1 MSIKLAQK
9 HTELW
14 KFIKFNI
21 SVLVTS
27 AIDILS
33 YLVLLY
39 IVFKSSNTT
48 ELADNALLSLLG
60 IRYKGYLY
68 SYLISTTLGY
78 VSAYL
83 INRKITFHSDVNP
96 VYSSVL
102 YMLLAVFNIL
112 VSSYIGSVFGTYM
125 AAHGLS
131 NPVSEIISKFIIINI
146 PTIWTYPLE
155 RYVIQI
161 NKPKKKKQV
170 HRYIASDLD
179 GTLIS
184 SDNEVS
190 EENLYAIDRM
200 YNGGVRFIILTG
212 RTLYE
217 VPLELRHNDSIDYI
231 IYSNGVG
238 IWSGKK
244 GLLKNDFISDENAK
258 RIFEIFGEYETFVEV
273 YACGRPYV
281 DAAKFDTEHFLY
293 YKIDE
298 GFIPE
303 LYKSRVKAPSLEKII
318 DDRDNKVEM
327 FDVFF
332 RHEEERACCRE
343 RLMSKF
349 DDLFITSSMSNNLEI
364 VRAGNS
370 KGSTLVEFC
379 KKQGIDIKSVT
390 VIGDSRNDISA
401 FETEAHSCAVSN
413 ACDELKA
420 IADRVICS
428 NDENVMRYIE
438 REAVYE

>member
-1 MSIKLAQK
+1 MTEQFVKK
-9 HTELW
+9 HAELW

-39 IVFKSSNTT
+39 FVFKSSNGV
-48 ELADNALLSLLG
+48 ELGDNALLSLLG

-68 SYLISTTLGY
+68 SYLISTALGY
-78 VSAYL
+78 ISAYL
-83 INRKITFHSDVNP
+83 INRRVTFHSDVNP
-96 VYSSVL
+96 LYSSVL
-102 YMLLAVFNIL
+102 YIVLAVFNIL

-125 AAHGLS
+125 SIHNMS
-131 NPVSEIISKFIIINI
+131 NPITEIISKFVIINI
-146 PTIWTYPLE
+146 PTLWTYPLE

-161 NKPKKKKQV
+161 NKPKKKKII
-170 HRYIASDLD
+170 RYIASDLD

-190 EENLYAIDRM
+190 EENLDAIDRM
-200 YNGGVRFIILTG
+200 HNAGVRFIVLTG

-238 IWSGKK
+238 IWDRKR
-244 GLLKNDFISDENAK
+244 GLLKNNFIDDEKAK
-258 RIFEIFGEYETFVEV
+258 KVFEILSEYETFTEI
-273 YACGRPYV
+273 YSGGRPYV
-281 DAAKFDTEHFLY
+281 DASKFDSEHFLY
-293 YKIDE
+293 YKIDK

-303 LYKSRVKAPSLEKII
+303 MNKSRVKIPNLRKII
-318 DDRDNKVEM
+318 DDSNDKVEM

-332 RHEEERACCRE
+332 RYEKERQECLK
-343 RLMSKF
+343 RLKNDF
-349 DDLFITSSMSNNLEI
+349 DDLFVTSSMSNNLEI

-370 KGSTLVEFC
+370 KGNTLIEFC
-379 KKQGIDIKSVT
+379 NKMGIDIKSVT
-390 VIGDSRNDISA
+390 VLGDSRNDISA
-401 FETEAHSCAVSN
+401 FETDAKGYAVAN
-413 ACDELKA
+413 ACDELKKL
-420 IADRVICS
+420 ADKVICS
-428 NDENVMRYIE
+428 NDENVMRFME
-438 REAVYE
+438 RETVYE

>member
-1 MSIKLAQK
+1 MTEQFVKK
-9 HTELW
+9 HAELW

-39 IVFKSSNTT
+39 FVFKSSNGV
-48 ELADNALLSLLG
+48 ELGDNALLSLLG

-68 SYLISTTLGY
+68 SYLISTALGY
-78 VSAYL
+78 ISAYL
-83 INRKITFHSDVNP
+83 INRRVTFHSDVNP
-96 VYSSVL
+96 LYSSVL
-102 YMLLAVFNIL
+102 YIVLAVFNIL

-125 AAHGLS
+125 SIHNLS
-131 NPVSEIISKFIIINI
+131 NPITEIISKFVIINI
-146 PTIWTYPLE
+146 PTLWTYPLE

-161 NKPKKKKQV
+161 NKPKKKKV
-170 HRYIASDLD
+170 IRYIASDLD

-190 EENLYAIDRM
+190 EENLDAIDRM
-200 YNGGVRFIILTG
+200 HNAGVRFIVLTG

-238 IWSGKK
+238 IWDRKR
-244 GLLKNDFISDENAK
+244 GLLKNNFIDDEKAK
-258 RIFEIFGEYETFVEV
+258 KVFEILSEYETFTEI
-273 YACGRPYV
+273 YSGGRPYV
-281 DAAKFDTEHFLY
+281 DASKFDSEHFLY
-293 YKIDE
+293 YKIDK

-303 LYKSRVKAPSLEKII
+303 MNKSRVKIPSLRKII
-318 DDRDNKVEM
+318 DDSNDKVEM

-332 RHEEERACCRE
+332 RYEKERQECLK
-343 RLMSKF
+343 RLKNDF
-349 DDLFITSSMSNNLEI
+349 DDLFVTSSMSNNLEI

-370 KGSTLVEFC
+370 KGNTLIEFC
-379 KKQGIDIKSVT
+379 NKMGIDIKSVT
-390 VIGDSRNDISA
+390 VLGDSRNDISA
-401 FETEAHSCAVSN
+401 FETDAKGYAVAN
-413 ACDELKA
+413 ACDELKSL
-420 IADRVICS
+420 ADKVICS
-428 NDENVMRYIE
+428 NDENVMRFME
-438 REAVYE
+438 RETVYE

>member
-1 MSIKLAQK
+1 MTEQFVKK
-9 HTELW
+9 HAELW

-39 IVFKSSNTT
+39 FVFKSSNGV
-48 ELADNALLSLLG
+48 ELGDNALLSLLG

-68 SYLISTTLGY
+68 SYLISTALGY
-78 VSAYL
+78 ISAYL
-83 INRKITFHSDVNP
+83 INRRVTFHSDVNP
-96 VYSSVL
+96 LYSSVL
-102 YMLLAVFNIL
+102 YIVLAVFNIL

-125 AAHGLS
+125 SIHNMS
-131 NPVSEIISKFIIINI
+131 NPITEIISKFVIINI
-146 PTIWTYPLE
+146 PTLWTYPLE

-161 NKPKKKKQV
+161 NKPKKKKV
-170 HRYIASDLD
+170 IRYIASDLD

-190 EENLYAIDRM
+190 EENLDAIDRM
-200 YNGGVRFIILTG
+200 HNAGVRFIVLTG

-238 IWSGKK
+238 IWDRKR
-244 GLLKNDFISDENAK
+244 GLLKNNFIDDEKAK
-258 RIFEIFGEYETFVEV
+258 KVFEILSEYETFTEI
-273 YACGRPYV
+273 YSGGRPYV
-281 DAAKFDTEHFLY
+281 DASKFDLEHLLY
-293 YKIDE
+293 YKIDK

-303 LYKSRVKAPSLEKII
+303 MNKSRVKIPSLRKII
-318 DDRDNKVEM
+318 DDSNDKVEM

-332 RHEEERACCRE
+332 RYEKERQECLK
-343 RLMSKF
+343 RLKNDF
-349 DDLFITSSMSNNLEI
+349 DDLFVTSSMSNNLEI

-370 KGSTLVEFC
+370 KGNTLIEFC
-379 KKQGIDIKSVT
+379 NKMGIDIKSVT
-390 VIGDSRNDISA
+390 VLGDSKNDISA
-401 FETEAHSCAVSN
+401 FETDAKGYAVAN
-413 ACDELKA
+413 ACDELKNL
-420 IADRVICS
+420 ADKVICS
-428 NDENVMRYIE
+428 NDENVMRFME
-438 REAVYE
+438 RETVYE

>member
-1 MSIKLAQK
+1 MTEQFVKK
-9 HTELW
+9 HAELW

-39 IVFKSSNTT
+39 FVFKSCNGV
-48 ELADNALLSLLG
+48 ELGDNALLSLLG

-68 SYLISTTLGY
+68 SYLISTALGY
-78 VSAYL
+78 ISAYL
-83 INRKITFHSDVNP
+83 INRRVTFHSDVNP
-96 VYSSVL
+96 LYSSVL
-102 YMLLAVFNIL
+102 YIVLAVFNIL

-125 AAHGLS
+125 SIHNMS
-131 NPVSEIISKFIIINI
+131 NPITEIISKFVIINI
-146 PTIWTYPLE
+146 PTLWTYPLE

-161 NKPKKKKQV
+161 NKPKKKKII
-170 HRYIASDLD
+170 RYIASDLD

-190 EENLYAIDRM
+190 EENLDAIDRM
-200 YNGGVRFIILTG
+200 HNAGVRFIVLTG

-238 IWSGKK
+238 IWDRKR
-244 GLLKNDFISDENAK
+244 GLLKNNFIDDEKAK
-258 RIFEIFGEYETFVEV
+258 KIFEILSEYETFTEI
-273 YACGRPYV
+273 YSGGRPYV
-281 DAAKFDTEHFLY
+281 DASKFDSEHFLY
-293 YKIDE
+293 YKIDK

-303 LYKSRVKAPSLEKII
+303 MNKSRVKIPNLRKII
-318 DDRDNKVEM
+318 DDSNDKVEM

-332 RHEEERACCRE
+332 RYEKERQECLK
-343 RLMSKF
+343 RLKNDF
-349 DDLFITSSMSNNLEI
+349 DDLFVTSSMSNNLEI

-370 KGSTLVEFC
+370 KGNTLIEFC
-379 KKQGIDIKSVT
+379 DKMGINIKSVT
-390 VIGDSRNDISA
+390 MLGDSRNDISA
-401 FETEAHSCAVSN
+401 FETEAKGYAVAN
-413 ACDELKA
+413 ACDELKNL
-420 IADRVICS
+420 ADKVICS
-428 NDENVMRYIE
+428 NDENVMRFME
-438 REAVYE
+438 RETVYE

>member
-1 MSIKLAQK
+1 MTEQFVKK
-9 HTELW
+9 HAELW

-39 IVFKSSNTT
+39 FVFKSSNGV
-48 ELADNALLSLLG
+48 ELGDNALLSLLG

-68 SYLISTTLGY
+68 SYLISTALGY
-78 VSAYL
+78 ISAYL
-83 INRKITFHSDVNP
+83 INRRVTFHSDVNP
-96 VYSSVL
+96 LYSSVL
-102 YMLLAVFNIL
+102 YIVLAVFNIL

-125 AAHGLS
+125 SIHNMS
-131 NPVSEIISKFIIINI
+131 NPITEIISKFVIINI
-146 PTIWTYPLE
+146 PTLWTYPLE

-161 NKPKKKKQV
+161 NKPKKKTV
-170 HRYIASDLD
+170 IRYIASDLD

-190 EENLYAIDRM
+190 EENLDAIDRM
-200 YNGGVRFIILTG
+200 HNAGVRFIVLTG

-238 IWSGKK
+238 IWDRKR
-244 GLLKNDFISDENAK
+244 GLLKNNFIDDEKAK
-258 RIFEIFGEYETFVEV
+258 KIFEILSEYDTFIEI
-273 YACGRPYV
+273 YSDGRPYV
-281 DAAKFDTEHFLY
+281 DASKFDLEHFLY
-293 YKIDE
+293 YKIDK

-303 LYKSRVKAPSLEKII
+303 MNKSRVKIPSLRKII
-318 DDRDNKVEM
+318 DDSNDKVEM

-332 RHEEERACCRE
+332 RYEKERQECLK
-343 RLMSKF
+343 RLKNDF
-349 DDLFITSSMSNNLEI
+349 DDLFVTSSMSNNLEI

-370 KGSTLVEFC
+370 KGNTLIEFC
-379 KKQGIDIKSVT
+379 NKMGIDIKSVT
-390 VIGDSRNDISA
+390 VLGDSRNDISA
-401 FETEAHSCAVSN
+401 FETDAKGYAVAN
-413 ACDELKA
+413 ACDDLKNL
-420 IADRVICS
+420 ADKVICS
-428 NDENVMRYIE
+428 NDENVMRFME
-438 REAVYE
+438 RETVYE

>member
-1 MSIKLAQK
+1 MTEQFVKK
-9 HTELW
+9 HAELW

-39 IVFKSSNTT
+39 FVFKSSNGV
-48 ELADNALLSLLG
+48 ELGDNALLSLLG

-68 SYLISTTLGY
+68 SYLISTALGY
-78 VSAYL
+78 ISAYL
-83 INRKITFHSDVNP
+83 INRRVTFHSDVNP
-96 VYSSVL
+96 LYSSVL
-102 YMLLAVFNIL
+102 YIVLAVFNIL

-125 AAHGLS
+125 SIHNMS
-131 NPVSEIISKFIIINI
+131 NPITEIISKFVIINI
-146 PTIWTYPLE
+146 PTLWTYPLE

-161 NKPKKKKQV
+161 NKPKKKKII
-170 HRYIASDLD
+170 RYIASDLD

-190 EENLYAIDRM
+190 EENLDAIDRM
-200 YNGGVRFIILTG
+200 HNAGVRFIVLTG

-238 IWSGKK
+238 IWDRKR
-244 GLLKNDFISDENAK
+244 GLLKNNFIDDEKAK
-258 RIFEIFGEYETFVEV
+258 KIFEILSEYETFTEI
-273 YACGRPYV
+273 YSGGRPYV
-281 DAAKFDTEHFLY
+281 DASKFDSEHFLY
-293 YKIDE
+293 YKIDK

-303 LYKSRVKAPSLEKII
+303 MNKSRVKIPNLRKII
-318 DDRDNKVEM
+318 DDSNDKVEM

-332 RHEEERACCRE
+332 RYEKERQECLK
-343 RLMSKF
+343 RLKNDF
-349 DDLFITSSMSNNLEI
+349 DDLFVTSSMSNNLEI

-370 KGSTLVEFC
+370 KGNTLIEFC
-379 KKQGIDIKSVT
+379 DKMGIDIKSVT
-390 VIGDSRNDISA
+390 VLGDSRNDISA
-401 FETEAHSCAVSN
+401 FETEAKGYAVAN
-413 ACDELKA
+413 ACDELKNL
-420 IADRVICS
+420 ADKVICS
-428 NDENVMRYIE
+428 NDENVMRFME
-438 REAVYE
+438 RETVYE

>member
-1 MSIKLAQK
+1 MTEQFVEK
-9 HTELW
+9 HAELW

-39 IVFKSSNTT
+39 FVFKSSNGV
-48 ELADNALLSLLG
+48 ELGDNALLSLLG

-68 SYLISTTLGY
+68 SYLISTAMGY
-78 VSAYL
+78 ISAYL
-83 INRKITFHSDVNP
+83 INRRVTFHSDVNP
-96 VYSSVL
+96 LYSSVL
-102 YMLLAVFNIL
+102 YIVLAVFNIL

-125 AAHGLS
+125 SIHNMS
-131 NPVSEIISKFIIINI
+131 NPITEIISKFVIINI

-161 NKPKKKKQV
+161 NKPKKKKV
-170 HRYIASDLD
+170 IRYIASDLD

-190 EENLYAIDRM
+190 EENLDAIDRM
-200 YNGGVRFIILTG
+200 HNAGVRFIVLTG

-238 IWSGKK
+238 IWDRKR
-244 GLLKNDFISDENAK
+244 GLLKNNFIDDEKAK
-258 RIFEIFGEYETFVEV
+258 KVFEILSEYETFTEI
-273 YACGRPYV
+273 YSGGRPYV
-281 DAAKFDTEHFLY
+281 DASKFDLEHLLY
-293 YKIDE
+293 YKIDK

-303 LYKSRVKAPSLEKII
+303 MNKSRVKIPSLRKII
-318 DDRDNKVEM
+318 DDSNDKVEM

-332 RHEEERACCRE
+332 RYEKERQECLK
-343 RLMSKF
+343 RLKNDF
-349 DDLFITSSMSNNLEI
+349 DDLFVTSSMSNNLEI

-370 KGSTLVEFC
+370 KGNTLIEFC
-379 KKQGIDIKSVT
+379 NKMGIDIKSVT
-390 VIGDSRNDISA
+390 VLGDSRNDISA
-401 FETEAHSCAVSN
+401 FETDAKGYAVAN
-413 ACDELKA
+413 ACDELKNL
-420 IADRVICS
+420 ADKVICS
-428 NDENVMRYIE
+428 NDENVMRFME
-438 REAVYE
+438 RETVYE

>member
-1 MSIKLAQK
+1 MTEQFVKK
-9 HTELW
+9 HAELW

-39 IVFKSSNTT
+39 FVFKSSNGV
-48 ELADNALLSLLG
+48 ELGDNALLSLLG

-68 SYLISTTLGY
+68 SYLISTALGY
-78 VSAYL
+78 ISAYL
-83 INRKITFHSDVNP
+83 INRRVTFHSDVNP
-96 VYSSVL
+96 LYSSVL
-102 YMLLAVFNIL
+102 YIVLAVFNIL

-125 AAHGLS
+125 SIHNMS
-131 NPVSEIISKFIIINI
+131 NPITEIISKFVIINI
-146 PTIWTYPLE
+146 PTLWTYPLE

-161 NKPKKKKQV
+161 NKPKKKKV
-170 HRYIASDLD
+170 IRYIASDLD

-190 EENLYAIDRM
+190 EENLDAIDRM
-200 YNGGVRFIILTG
+200 HNAGVRFIVLTG

-238 IWSGKK
+238 IWDRKRV
-244 GLLKNDFISDENAK
+244 LLKNDFIDNEKAK
-258 RIFEIFGEYETFVEV
+258 KVFEILSEYDTFTEI
-273 YACGRPYV
+273 YSGGRPYV
-281 DAAKFDTEHFLY
+281 DASKFDLEHFLY
-293 YKIDE
+293 YKIDK

-303 LYKSRVKAPSLEKII
+303 MNKSRVKIPSLRKII
-318 DDRDNKVEM
+318 DDSNDKVEM

-332 RHEEERACCRE
+332 RYEKERQECLK
-343 RLMSKF
+343 RLKNDF
-349 DDLFITSSMSNNLEI
+349 DDLFVTSSMSNNLEI

-370 KGSTLVEFC
+370 KGNTLIEFC
-379 KKQGIDIKSVT
+379 NKMGIDIKSVT
-390 VIGDSRNDISA
+390 VLGDSRNDISA
-401 FETEAHSCAVSN
+401 FETDAKGYAVAN
-413 ACDELKA
+413 ACDELKNL
-420 IADRVICS
+420 ADKVICS
-428 NDENVMRYIE
+428 NDENVMRFME
-438 REAVYE
+438 RETVYE

>member
-1 MSIKLAQK
+1 MTEQFVKK
-9 HTELW
+9 HAELW

-39 IVFKSSNTT
+39 FVFKSSNGV
-48 ELADNALLSLLG
+48 ELGDNALLSLLG

-68 SYLISTTLGY
+68 SYLISTALGY
-78 VSAYL
+78 ISAYL
-83 INRKITFHSDVNP
+83 INRRVTFHSDVNP
-96 VYSSVL
+96 LYSSVL
-102 YMLLAVFNIL
+102 YIVLAVFNIL

-125 AAHGLS
+125 SIHNLS
-131 NPVSEIISKFIIINI
+131 NPITEIISKFVIINI
-146 PTIWTYPLE
+146 PTLWTYPLE

-161 NKPKKKKQV
+161 NKPKKKKV
-170 HRYIASDLD
+170 IRYIASDLD

-190 EENLYAIDRM
+190 EENLDAIDRM
-200 YNGGVRFIILTG
+200 HNAGVRFIVLTG

-238 IWSGKK
+238 IWDRKR
-244 GLLKNDFISDENAK
+244 GLLKNNFIDDEKAK
-258 RIFEIFGEYETFVEV
+258 KVFEILSEYETFTEI
-273 YACGRPYV
+273 YSGGRPYV
-281 DAAKFDTEHFLY
+281 DASKFDLEHLLY
-293 YKIDE
+293 YKIDK

-303 LYKSRVKAPSLEKII
+303 MNKSRVGIPSLRKII
-318 DDRDNKVEM
+318 DDSNDKVEM

-332 RHEEERACCRE
+332 RYEKERQECLKR
-343 RLMSKF
+343 MKNDF
-349 DDLFITSSMSNNLEI
+349 DDLFVTSSMSNNLEI

-370 KGSTLVEFC
+370 KGNTLIEFC
-379 KKQGIDIKSVT
+379 NKMGIDIKSVT
-390 VIGDSRNDISA
+390 VLGDSRNDISA
-401 FETEAHSCAVSN
+401 FETDAKGYAVAN
-413 ACDELKA
+413 ACDELKNL
-420 IADRVICS
+420 ADKVICS
-428 NDENVMRYIE
+428 NDENVMRFME
-438 REAVYE
+438 RETVYE

>member
-1 MSIKLAQK
+1 MVQTFALK
-9 HTELW
+9 HRELW

-21 SVLVTS
+21 TVLITS

-39 IVFKSSNTT
+39 YVFSSINDV
-48 ELADNALLSLLG
+48 ELGDNALLSLLG

-68 SYLISTTLGY
+68 AYLISTALGY
-78 VSAYL
+78 ISAYL
-83 INRKITFHSDVNP
+83 INRKVTFHSDVNP
-96 VYSSVL
+96 VYSSIM
-102 YMLLAVFNIL
+102 YTILAVFNIL

-125 AAHGLS
+125 TLHSLS
-131 NPVSEIISKFIIINI
+131 TPLLEVVSKFVIINI

-161 NKPKKKKQV
+161 KKPSRAKAK
-170 HRYIASDLD
+170 RYIASDLD

-190 EENLYAIDRM
+190 KENLDAIERM
-200 YNGGVRFIILTG
+200 HNSGVGFIVLTG

-217 VPLELRHNDSIDYI
+217 VPLELRHSNSIDYI

-238 IWSGKK
+238 IWDRKR
-244 GLLKNDFISDENAK
+244 GLLKNSFIDDEKAK
-258 RIFEIFGEYETFVEV
+258 KVFEILSEYETFTEI
-273 YACGRPYV
+273 YSGGRPYV
-281 DAAKFDTEHFLY
+281 DASKFDLEHFLY
-293 YKIDE
+293 YKIDK

-303 LYKSRVKAPSLEKII
+303 MNKSRVGIPSLRKII
-318 DDRDNKVEM
+318 DDSNDKVEM

-332 RHEEERACCRE
+332 RYEKERQECLK
-343 RLMSKF
+343 RLKNDF
-349 DDLFITSSMSNNLEI
+349 DDLFVTSSMSNNLEI

-370 KGSTLVEFC
+370 KGNTLIEFC
-379 KKQGIDIKSVT
+379 DKMGIDIKSVT
-390 VIGDSRNDISA
+390 VLGDSRNDISA
-401 FETEAHSCAVSN
+401 FKTNAVCYAVSN

-420 IADRVICS
+420 LADKVICS

-438 REAVYE
+438 REASYE

>member
-1 MSIKLAQK
+1 MTEQFVKK
-9 HTELW
+9 HAELW

-39 IVFKSSNTT
+39 FVFKSSNGV
-48 ELADNALLSLLG
+48 ELGDNALLSLLG

-68 SYLISTTLGY
+68 SYLISTALGY
-78 VSAYL
+78 ISAYL
-83 INRKITFHSDVNP
+83 INRRVTFHSDVNP
-96 VYSSVL
+96 LYSSVL
-102 YMLLAVFNIL
+102 YIVLAVFNIL

-125 AAHGLS
+125 SIHNMS
-131 NPVSEIISKFIIINI
+131 NPITEIISKFVIINI
-146 PTIWTYPLE
+146 PTLWTYPLE

-161 NKPKKKKQV
+161 NKPKKKKV
-170 HRYIASDLD
+170 IRYIASDLD

-190 EENLYAIDRM
+190 EENLDAIDRM
-200 YNGGVRFIILTG
+200 HNAGVRFIVLTG

-238 IWSGKK
+238 IWDRKR
-244 GLLKNDFISDENAK
+244 GLLKNNFIDDEKAK
-258 RIFEIFGEYETFVEV
+258 KIFEILSEYETFTEI
-273 YACGRPYV
+273 YSGGRPYV
-281 DAAKFDTEHFLY
+281 DASKFDSEHFLY
-293 YKIDE
+293 YKIDK

-303 LYKSRVKAPSLEKII
+303 MNKSRVKIPNLRKII
-318 DDRDNKVEM
+318 DDSNDKVEM

-332 RHEEERACCRE
+332 RYEKERQECLK
-343 RLMSKF
+343 RLKNDF
-349 DDLFITSSMSNNLEI
+349 DDLFVTSSMSNNLEI

-370 KGSTLVEFC
+370 KGNTLIEFC
-379 KKQGIDIKSVT
+379 DKMGIDIKSVT
-390 VIGDSRNDISA
+390 VLGDSRNDISA
-401 FETEAHSCAVSN
+401 FETEAKGYAVAN
-413 ACDELKA
+413 ACDELKNL
-420 IADRVICS
+420 ADKVICS
-428 NDENVMRYIE
+428 NDENVMRFME
-438 REAVYE
+438 RETVYE

>member
-1 MSIKLAQK
+1 MTEQFVKK
-9 HTELW
+9 HAELW

-39 IVFKSSNTT
+39 FVFKSSNGV
-48 ELADNALLSLLG
+48 ELGDNALLSLLG

-68 SYLISTTLGY
+68 SYLISTALGY
-78 VSAYL
+78 ISAYL
-83 INRKITFHSDVNP
+83 INRRVTFHSDVNP
-96 VYSSVL
+96 LYSSVL
-102 YMLLAVFNIL
+102 YIVLAVFNIL

-125 AAHGLS
+125 SIHNMS
-131 NPVSEIISKFIIINI
+131 NPITEIISKFVIINI
-146 PTIWTYPLE
+146 PTLWTYPLE

-161 NKPKKKKQV
+161 NKPKKKNII
-170 HRYIASDLD
+170 RYIASDLD

-190 EENLYAIDRM
+190 EENLDAIDRM
-200 YNGGVRFIILTG
+200 HNAGVRFIVLTG

-238 IWSGKK
+238 IWDRKR
-244 GLLKNDFISDENAK
+244 GLLKNNFIDDEKAK
-258 RIFEIFGEYETFVEV
+258 KVFEILSEYETFTEI
-273 YACGRPYV
+273 YSGGRPYV
-281 DAAKFDTEHFLY
+281 DASKFDSEHFLY
-293 YKIDE
+293 YKIDK

-303 LYKSRVKAPSLEKII
+303 MNKSRVKIPSLRKII
-318 DDRDNKVEM
+318 DDSNDKVEM

-332 RHEEERACCRE
+332 RYEKERQECLK
-343 RLMSKF
+343 RLKNDF
-349 DDLFITSSMSNNLEI
+349 NDLFVTSSMSNNLEI

-370 KGSTLVEFC
+370 KGNTLIEFC
-379 KKQGIDIKSVT
+379 NKMGIDIKSVT
-390 VIGDSRNDISA
+390 VLGDSRNDISA
-401 FETEAHSCAVSN
+401 FETDSKGYAVAN
-413 ACDELKA
+413 ACDELKNL
-420 IADRVICS
+420 ADKVICS
-428 NDENVMRYIE
+428 NDENVMRFME
-438 REAVYE
+438 RETVYE

>member
-1 MSIKLAQK
+1 MTEQFVKK
-9 HTELW
+9 HAELW

-39 IVFKSSNTT
+39 FVFKSSNGV
-48 ELADNALLSLLG
+48 ELGDNALLSLLG

-68 SYLISTTLGY
+68 SYLISTALGY
-78 VSAYL
+78 ISAYL
-83 INRKITFHSDVNP
+83 INRRVTFHSDVNP
-96 VYSSVL
+96 LYSSVL
-102 YMLLAVFNIL
+102 YIVLAVFNIL

-125 AAHGLS
+125 SIHNMS
-131 NPVSEIISKFIIINI
+131 NPITEIISKFVIINI
-146 PTIWTYPLE
+146 PTLWTYPLE

-161 NKPKKKKQV
+161 NKPKKKKV
-170 HRYIASDLD
+170 IRYIASDLD

-190 EENLYAIDRM
+190 EENLDAIDRM
-200 YNGGVRFIILTG
+200 HNALVRFIVLTG

-238 IWSGKK
+238 IWDRKR
-244 GLLKNDFISDENAK
+244 GLLKNNFIDDEKAK
-258 RIFEIFGEYETFVEV
+258 KVFEILSEYETFTEI
-273 YACGRPYV
+273 YSGGRPYV
-281 DAAKFDTEHFLY
+281 DASKFDSEHFLY
-293 YKIDE
+293 YKIDK

-303 LYKSRVKAPSLEKII
+303 MNKSRVKIPNLRKII
-318 DDRDNKVEM
+318 DDSNDKVEM

-332 RHEEERACCRE
+332 RYEKERQECLK
-343 RLMSKF
+343 RLKNDF
-349 DDLFITSSMSNNLEI
+349 DDLFVTSSMSNNLEI

-370 KGSTLVEFC
+370 KGNTLIEFC
-379 KKQGIDIKSVT
+379 DKMGINIKSVT
-390 VIGDSRNDISA
+390 VLGDSRNDISA
-401 FETEAHSCAVSN
+401 FETEAKGYAVAN
-413 ACDELKA
+413 ACDELKNL
-420 IADRVICS
+420 ADKVICT
-428 NDENVMRYIE
+428 NDENVMRFME
-438 REAVYE
+438 RETVYE

>member
-1 MSIKLAQK
+1 MTEQFVKK

-39 IVFKSSNTT
+39 FVFKSSNGV
-48 ELADNALLSLLG
+48 ELGDNALLSLLG

-68 SYLISTTLGY
+68 SYLISTALGY
-78 VSAYL
+78 ISAYL
-83 INRKITFHSDVNP
+83 INRRVTFHSDVNP
-96 VYSSVL
+96 LYSSVL
-102 YMLLAVFNIL
+102 YIVLAVFNIL

-125 AAHGLS
+125 SLHNMS
-131 NPVSEIISKFIIINI
+131 NPITEIISKFVIINI
-146 PTIWTYPLE
+146 PTLWTYPLE

-161 NKPKKKKQV
+161 NKPKKKKV
-170 HRYIASDLD
+170 IRYIASDLD

-190 EENLYAIDRM
+190 EENLDAIDRM
-200 YNGGVRFIILTG
+200 HNAGVRFIVLTG

-238 IWSGKK
+238 IWDRKR
-244 GLLKNDFISDENAK
+244 GLLKNNFIDDEKAK
-258 RIFEIFGEYETFVEV
+258 KVFEILREYETFTEI
-273 YACGRPYV
+273 YSGGRPYV
-281 DAAKFDTEHFLY
+281 DASKFDSEHFLY
-293 YKIDE
+293 YKIDK

-303 LYKSRVKAPSLEKII
+303 MNKSRVKIPNLRKII
-318 DDRDNKVEM
+318 DDSNDKVEM

-332 RHEEERACCRE
+332 RYEKERQECLK
-343 RLMSKF
+343 RLKNDF
-349 DDLFITSSMSNNLEI
+349 DDLFVTSSMSNNLEI

-370 KGSTLVEFC
+370 KGNTLIEFC
-379 KKQGIDIKSVT
+379 NKMGIDIKSVT
-390 VIGDSRNDISA
+390 VLGDSRNDISA
-401 FETEAHSCAVSN
+401 FETDAKGYAVAN
-413 ACDELKA
+413 ACDELKNL
-420 IADRVICS
+420 ADKVICS
-428 NDENVMRYIE
+428 NDENVMRFME
-438 REAVYE
+438 RETVYE

>member
-1 MSIKLAQK
+1 MTEQFVKK
-9 HTELW
+9 HAELW

-39 IVFKSSNTT
+39 FVFKSCNGV
-48 ELADNALLSLLG
+48 ELGDNALLSLLG

-68 SYLISTTLGY
+68 SYLISTALGY
-78 VSAYL
+78 ISAYL
-83 INRKITFHSDVNP
+83 INRRVTFHSDVNP
-96 VYSSVL
+96 LYSSVL
-102 YMLLAVFNIL
+102 YIVLAVFNIL

-125 AAHGLS
+125 SIHNMS
-131 NPVSEIISKFIIINI
+131 NPITEIISKFVIINI
-146 PTIWTYPLE
+146 PTLWTYPLE

-161 NKPKKKKQV
+161 NKPKKKKV
-170 HRYIASDLD
+170 IRYIASDLD

-190 EENLYAIDRM
+190 EENLDAIDRM
-200 YNGGVRFIILTG
+200 HNAGVRFIVLTG

-238 IWSGKK
+238 IWDRKR
-244 GLLKNDFISDENAK
+244 GLLKNNFIDDEKAK
-258 RIFEIFGEYETFVEV
+258 KVFEILSEYETFTEI
-273 YACGRPYV
+273 YSGGRPYV
-281 DAAKFDTEHFLY
+281 DASKFDSEHFLY
-293 YKIDE
+293 YKIDK

-303 LYKSRVKAPSLEKII
+303 MNKSRVKIPNLRKII
-318 DDRDNKVEM
+318 DDSNDKVEM

-332 RHEEERACCRE
+332 RYEKERQECLK
-343 RLMSKF
+343 RLKNDF
-349 DDLFITSSMSNNLEI
+349 DDLFVTSSMSNNLEI

-370 KGSTLVEFC
+370 KGNTLIEFC
-379 KKQGIDIKSVT
+379 NKMGIDIKSVT
-390 VIGDSRNDISA
+390 VLGDSKNDISA
-401 FETEAHSCAVSN
+401 FETDAKGYAVAN
-413 ACDELKA
+413 ACDELKNL
-420 IADRVICS
+420 ADKVICS
-428 NDENVMRYIE
+428 NDENVMRFME
-438 REAVYE
+438 RETVYE

>member
-1 MSIKLAQK
+1 MTEQFVKK
-9 HTELW
+9 HAELW

-39 IVFKSSNTT
+39 FVFKSSNGV
-48 ELADNALLSLLG
+48 ELGDNALLSLLG

-68 SYLISTTLGY
+68 SYLISTALGY
-78 VSAYL
+78 ISAYL
-83 INRKITFHSDVNP
+83 INRRVTFHSDVNP
-96 VYSSVL
+96 LYSSVL
-102 YMLLAVFNIL
+102 YIVLAVFNIL

-125 AAHGLS
+125 SIHNMS
-131 NPVSEIISKFIIINI
+131 NPITEIISKFVIINI
-146 PTIWTYPLE
+146 PTLWTYPLE

-161 NKPKKKKQV
+161 NKPKKKKV
-170 HRYIASDLD
+170 IRYIASDLD

-190 EENLYAIDRM
+190 EENLDAIDRM
-200 YNGGVRFIILTG
+200 HNAGVRFIVLTG

-238 IWSGKK
+238 IWDRKR
-244 GLLKNDFISDENAK
+244 GLLKNNFIDDEKAK
-258 RIFEIFGEYETFVEV
+258 KVFEILSEYETFTEI
-273 YACGRPYV
+273 YSGGRPYV
-281 DAAKFDTEHFLY
+281 DASKFDLEHLLY
-293 YKIDE
+293 IDK

-303 LYKSRVKAPSLEKII
+303 MNKSRVKIPNLRKII
-318 DDRDNKVEM
+318 DDSNDKVEM

-332 RHEEERACCRE
+332 RYEKERQECLK
-343 RLMSKF
+343 RLKNDF
-349 DDLFITSSMSNNLEI
+349 DDLFVTSSMSNNLEI

-370 KGSTLVEFC
+370 KGNTLIEFC
-379 KKQGIDIKSVT
+379 NKMGIDIKSVT
-390 VIGDSRNDISA
+390 VLGDSRNDISA
-401 FETEAHSCAVSN
+401 FETDAKGYAVAN
-413 ACDELKA
+413 ACDELKNL
-420 IADRVICS
+420 ADKVICS
-428 NDENVMRYIE
+428 NDENVMRFME
-438 REAVYE
+438 RETVYE

>member
-1 MSIKLAQK
+1 MTEQFVKK
-9 HTELW
+9 HAELW

-39 IVFKSSNTT
+39 FVFKSCNGV
-48 ELADNALLSLLG
+48 ELGDNALLSLLG

-68 SYLISTTLGY
+68 SYLISTALGY
-78 VSAYL
+78 ISAYL
-83 INRKITFHSDVNP
+83 INRRVTFHSDVNP
-96 VYSSVL
+96 LYSSVL
-102 YMLLAVFNIL
+102 YIALAVFNIL

-125 AAHGLS
+125 SIHNMS
-131 NPVSEIISKFIIINI
+131 NPITEIISKFIIINI
-146 PTIWTYPLE
+146 PTLWTYPLE

-161 NKPKKKKQV
+161 NKPKKKKV
-170 HRYIASDLD
+170 IRYIASDLD

-190 EENLYAIDRM
+190 EENLDAIDRM
-200 YNGGVRFIILTG
+200 HNAGVRFIVLTG

-238 IWSGKK
+238 IWDRKR
-244 GLLKNDFISDENAK
+244 GLLKNNFIDDEKAK
-258 RIFEIFGEYETFVEV
+258 KVFEILSEYDTFTEI
-273 YACGRPYV
+273 YSGGRPYV
-281 DAAKFDTEHFLY
+281 DASKFDSEHFLY
-293 YKIDE
+293 YKIDK

-303 LYKSRVKAPSLEKII
+303 MNKSRVKIPNLRKII
-318 DDRDNKVEM
+318 DDSNDKVEM

-332 RHEEERACCRE
+332 RYEKERQECLK
-343 RLMSKF
+343 RLKNDF
-349 DDLFITSSMSNNLEI
+349 DDLFVTSSMSNNLEI

-370 KGSTLVEFC
+370 KGNTLIEFC
-379 KKQGIDIKSVT
+379 NKMGIDIKSVT
-390 VIGDSRNDISA
+390 VLGDSRNDISA
-401 FETEAHSCAVSN
+401 FETDAKGYAVAN
-413 ACDELKA
+413 ACDELKNL
-420 IADRVICS
+420 ADKVICS
-428 NDENVMRYIE
+428 NDENVMRFME
-438 REAVYE
+438 RETVYE

>member
-1 MSIKLAQK
+1 MTEQFVKK
-9 HTELW
+9 HAELW

-39 IVFKSSNTT
+39 FVFKSCNGV
-48 ELADNALLSLLG
+48 ELGDNALLSLLG

-68 SYLISTTLGY
+68 SYLISTALGY
-78 VSAYL
+78 ISAYL
-83 INRKITFHSDVNP
+83 INRRVTFHSDVNP
-96 VYSSVL
+96 LYSSVL
-102 YMLLAVFNIL
+102 YIVLAVFNIL

-125 AAHGLS
+125 SIHNMS
-131 NPVSEIISKFIIINI
+131 NPITEIISKFVIINI
-146 PTIWTYPLE
+146 PTLWTYPLE

-161 NKPKKKKQV
+161 NKPKKKKV
-170 HRYIASDLD
+170 IRYIASDLD

-190 EENLYAIDRM
+190 EESLDAIDRM
-200 YNGGVRFIILTG
+200 HNAGVRFIVLTG

-238 IWSGKK
+238 IWDRKR
-244 GLLKNDFISDENAK
+244 GLLKNNFIDDEKAK
-258 RIFEIFGEYETFVEV
+258 KVFEILSEYETFTEI
-273 YACGRPYV
+273 YSGGRPYV
-281 DAAKFDTEHFLY
+281 DASKFDLEHLLY
-293 YKIDE
+293 YKIDK

-303 LYKSRVKAPSLEKII
+303 MNKSRVKIPSLRKII
-318 DDRDNKVEM
+318 DDSNDKVEM

-332 RHEEERACCRE
+332 RYEKERQECLK
-343 RLMSKF
+343 RLKNDF
-349 DDLFITSSMSNNLEI
+349 DDLFVTSSMSNNLEI

-370 KGSTLVEFC
+370 KGNTLIEFC
-379 KKQGIDIKSVT
+379 NKMGIDIKSVT
-390 VIGDSRNDISA
+390 VLGDSKNDISA
-401 FETEAHSCAVSN
+401 FETDAKGYAVAN
-413 ACDELKA
+413 ACDELKNL
-420 IADRVICS
+420 ADKVICS
-428 NDENVMRYIE
+428 NDENVMRFME
-438 REAVYE
+438 RETVYE